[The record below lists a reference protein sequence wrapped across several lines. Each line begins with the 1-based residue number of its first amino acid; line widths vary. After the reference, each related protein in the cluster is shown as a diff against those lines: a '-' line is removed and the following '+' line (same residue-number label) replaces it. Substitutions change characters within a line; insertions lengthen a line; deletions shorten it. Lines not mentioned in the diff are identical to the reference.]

1 MLLVVLS
8 FIHRLSQEVTLPTS
22 ASMDL
27 ISPILSA
34 VKAIHGK
41 IKDKEQA
48 DAAILDIS
56 ESVDRLGEFV
66 ELHEVSSGQSVF
78 GLITGLRF
86 ARPRSQ
92 MRKPTGTRSRPCSTS
107 SKR

>member
-1 MLLVVLS
+1 
-8 FIHRLSQEVTLPTS
+8 
-22 ASMDL
+22 MDL